1 MIGFLFRWVL
11 LVLLFF
17 AAAHSSNAWFV
28 DTLGG
33 ELLGVTII
41 ALGGASLRSILR
53 KTAQW
58 SKVKLELYSAGTIF
72 ILGAGVLKLLPNWE
86 ISSVRGLFLAYVVS
100 VLATI
105 GINAWI
111 EDR

>member
-11 LVLLFF
+11 LVLVFF
-17 AAAHSSNAWFV
+17 TAAHGSNAWFV

-33 ELLGVTII
+33 ELLGVTIL
-41 ALGGASLRSILR
+41 ALGGASLRSLSR

-58 SKVKLELYSAGTIF
+58 SKVKLALSSAGMLLF
-72 ILGAGVLKLLPNWE
+72 LGAVVLRVLPNWE
-86 ISSVRGLFLAYVVS
+86 INSVGGLVSAYVLS

>member
-11 LVLLFF
+11 LVLVVF

-33 ELLGVTII
+33 EMLGITII
-41 ALGGASLRSILR
+41 ALGGASLRSLLR

-58 SKVKLELYSAGTIF
+58 SKVKLQLYSVGMVF

-86 ISSVRGLFLAYVVS
+86 INSVGGLFSAYIMS